1 MRRPWARA
9 DACLFGATC
18 QGREGWGVRH
28 ETVHAWPIIPPTC
41 SPPIPLL
48 APTTPSAA
56 AIQPQAN
63 PYAQM
68 AELPY
73 PPPYGAPGGAKVPLA
88 SMGMPQQQGAV
99 PGQLQMQMPHPVM
112 TAGPPAAHTVGGGLS
127 AHHMV

>member
-1 MRRPWARA
+1 MA
-9 DACLFGATC
+9 
-18 QGREGWGVRH
+18 H
-28 ETVHAWPIIPPTC
+28 HPTYLLP
-41 SPPIPLL
+41 PPIPLL